1 MRIESAIRNAKSTL
15 LVYGI
20 NMLLQFCIRLTFLYY
35 LTIEYVGLNGLFDNI
50 LSVLSL
56 TELGI
61 GPAIVCTL
69 YGPLARNDIKAVQS
83 IMKVFKRAYII
94 IGVLII
100 AIGFSISPWLYNF
113 IKSPPNI
120 PDLTWFY
127 LFFVIDTG
135 ISYFYSY
142 NRNLLIADQKQ
153 YIINNVR
160 GLVQVVGGILQVV
173 SLVLFQSFWS
183 YILIRI
189 GMTLTENIIV
199 TRRTQRIYPYITESG
214 IEPLAPEIKGQII
227 GNVKAL
233 VLHKIGGIAVFS
245 SANIILSKFVG
256 LTAVGFF
263 SNYYLLINAVMRL
276 SDQVF
281 NSLKASVG
289 NLNALA
295 DNDRKLDVFHQLFF
309 ITGTLAYIISL
320 NMYFFINPFI
330 ELWLGKAYLLSNTIV
345 LLMAT
350 NFYLTYMRKSALVFI
365 DSMGLFIHNKF
376 MPICEA
382 TLIISSGIFLV
393 QRYEIIGILLAM
405 ILTTLC
411 MPFIVEPY
419 ILFKHGLR
427 GSIVTYYVTYL
438 KYGIL
443 LIAVGS
449 LIQYGLMQFDIS
461 NNVVTL
467 AIRLII
473 INIIAIGIWCA
484 VWWRNTYFRSFREKI
499 MKKLFKL

>member
-100 AIGFSISPWLYNF
+100 AIGFSISPWLYSF

-160 GLVQVVGGILQVV
+160 GLVQVVGGLLQVI

-214 IEPLAPEIKGQII
+214 IEPLATEIKGQII

-320 NMYFFINPFI
+320 NLYFFINPFI
-330 ELWLGKAYLLSNTIV
+330 ELWLGKAYV
-345 LLMAT
+345 LLG
-350 NFYLTYMRKSALVFI
+350 V
-365 DSMGLFIHNKF
+365 
-376 MPICEA
+376 PIPKERA
-382 TLIISSGIFLV
+382 
-393 QRYEIIGILLAM
+393 
-405 ILTTLC
+405 
-411 MPFIVEPY
+411 
-419 ILFKHGLR
+419 
-427 GSIVTYYVTYL
+427 
-438 KYGIL
+438 
-443 LIAVGS
+443 
-449 LIQYGLMQFDIS
+449 
-461 NNVVTL
+461 
-467 AIRLII
+467 
-473 INIIAIGIWCA
+473 
-484 VWWRNTYFRSFREKI
+484 WRE
-499 MKKLFKL
+499 L